1 MGKRKKYSAE
11 FKAEVLEL
19 LAQPD
24 QTVAG
29 VARDLELS
37 ASMVNRWRKE
47 RRELGRQAFVGQGVS
62 RDEEMT
68 RLKREP
74 AKVTKE
80 RDFLRSA
87 AAYFAELE
95 K

>member
-1 MGKRKKYSAE
+1 MAKRKTYSAE
-11 FKAEVLEL
+11 FKEEVLEL
-19 LAQPD
+19 LAQPG

-29 VARDLELS
+29 VARDLGLS

-47 RRELGRQAFVGQGVS
+47 KRELGRQAFVGQGVS
-62 RDEEMT
+62 RDEELT
-68 RLKREP
+68 RLKREL

-80 RDFLRSA
+80 RDFLRDA
-87 AAYFAELE
+87 AAYFAKLE

>member
-1 MGKRKKYSAE
+1 MRKRKTYTSE
-11 FKAEVLEL
+11 FKEEVLEL
-19 LAQPD
+19 LSQPD

-29 VARDLELS
+29 VARDLGLS
-37 ASMVNRWRKE
+37 SSMVNRWRKE
-47 RRELGRQAFVGQGVS
+47 KRELGRQAFVGQGVT
-62 RDEEMT
+62 RDEELT
-68 RLKREP
+68 RLKREL

-87 AAYFAELE
+87 AAYFAKEA

>member
-1 MGKRKKYSAE
+1 MAKRKTYSTE
-11 FKAEVLEL
+11 FKEEVLKL
-19 LAQPD
+19 LAQPG

-29 VARDLELS
+29 VARDPGLS

-47 RRELGRQAFVGQGVS
+47 KRELGRQAFVGQGMS
-62 RDEEMT
+62 RDEELT
-68 RLKREP
+68 RLKREF

-80 RDFLRSA
+80 RDFLRDA
-87 AAYFAELE
+87 AAYFAKLE